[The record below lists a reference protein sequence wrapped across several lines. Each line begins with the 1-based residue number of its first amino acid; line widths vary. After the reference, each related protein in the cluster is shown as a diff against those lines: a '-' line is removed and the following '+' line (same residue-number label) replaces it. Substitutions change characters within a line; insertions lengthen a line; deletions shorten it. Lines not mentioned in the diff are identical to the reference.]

1 MVENTSQIIDK
12 NSCPIDTPVL
22 AYVEITW
29 DGGYKDA
36 EYTTEWA
43 ICKRRSITSFCCDVI
58 HDRSGWVI
66 ECEMIGW
73 LPLPDAAT

>member
-1 MVENTSQIIDK
+1 MESNAVQMIDK

-22 AYVEITW
+22 AYAEITW
-29 DGGYKDA
+29 DGGYKDT
-36 EYTTEWA
+36 EYTTEWV
-43 ICKRRSITSFCCDVI
+43 ICKRRSSKSFCCDVI